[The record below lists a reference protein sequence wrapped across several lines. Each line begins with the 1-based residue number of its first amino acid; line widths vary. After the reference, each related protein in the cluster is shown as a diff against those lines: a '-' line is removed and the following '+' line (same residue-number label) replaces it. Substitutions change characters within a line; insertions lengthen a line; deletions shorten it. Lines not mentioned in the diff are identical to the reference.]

1 MAFVNGQEYKGKDG
15 VVGTWNSQTG
25 CFHVV
30 EGEVSTK
37 YTAAEFGLEDRVSVV
52 EEVTTTEE

>member
-1 MAFVNGQEYKGKDG
+1 MNFVNGEEYTGKDG

-30 EGEVSTK
+30 QDGVSVK
-37 YTAAEFGLEDRVSVV
+37 YTAQEFGLEDQVP
-52 EEVTTTEE
+52 EVTTTEE